1 MPDPDEPK
9 LNRPVKALF
18 VIVAIALNVL
28 LWSAVV
34 TIIVTILSEP

>member
-1 MPDPDEPK
+1 MSTDPVK
-9 LNRPVKALF
+9 LNRPLHALA
-18 VIVAIALNVL
+18 VIGIVALNVL